1 MALVLQVIK
10 HFYGHLEVQG
20 VKKKFHLF
28 TLSSFLF
35 VVVVVIVVAS
45 VIIYAPF
52 EQKTD
57 GKKYFLLPITCKH
70 HHFICIPF
78 HFFIKLHVAFIWTKF
93 KICIKLLI

>member
-1 MALVLQVIK
+1 MPTSQNGFQNREKVSSHMALVLEAIK
-10 HFYGHLEVQG
+10 HFYGHLEVPG

-35 VVVVVIVVAS
+35 VVVVVVVVAS

-57 GKKYFLLPITCKH
+57 GKKIFLTSNN
-70 HHFICIPF
+70 
-78 HFFIKLHVAFIWTKF
+78 T
-93 KICIKLLI
+93 